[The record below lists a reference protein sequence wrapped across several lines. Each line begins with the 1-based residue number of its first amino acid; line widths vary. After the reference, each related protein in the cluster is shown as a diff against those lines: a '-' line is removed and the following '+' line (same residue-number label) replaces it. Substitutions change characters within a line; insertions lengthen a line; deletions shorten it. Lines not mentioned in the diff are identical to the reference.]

1 MAILKVILL
10 VVFLIAALAVTVIV
24 LCQEGKSAGLGSLSG
39 QVGGGDSYW
48 DKNKKYSLEGKLE
61 KWTKISAI
69 VFIVAALGLM
79 LISGAKSKPT
89 TVAPTTN
96 TTTTEDA
103 ATEEA
108 TPAGDNAA
116 SEEAAQAD
124 DSAASEEAAPADDA
138 AANQEEA
145 AN

>member
-69 VFIVAALGLM
+69 VFIVSALCLM
-79 LISGAKSKPT
+79 LISGVKNKPV
-89 TVAPTTN
+89 TVTPTN
-96 TTTTEDA
+96 TTTTENA
-103 ATEEA
+103 ATGESA
-108 TPAGDNAA
+108 PADDNAA
-116 SEEAAQAD
+116 SQEAAPAD
-124 DSAASEEAAPADDA
+124 DSAASDSAPADDA
-138 AANQEEA
+138 AANQGEA